1 MAQVVLGVVLPD
13 EVQATNR
20 LRDDA
25 IPIIVGLLIMGVML
39 LLLLLDFCLLDDDDD
54 DLVT

>member
-1 MAQVVLGVVLPD
+1 MLGVVLPD

-54 DLVT
+54 DLAT

>member
-1 MAQVVLGVVLPD
+1 MLGVVLPD

-25 IPIIVGLLIMGVML
+25 IPIIVGLLMGVML

-54 DLVT
+54 LAT